1 MLTRINDKDPAYY
14 CRQLIRSIIVY
25 ENARTVDEVLN
36 SKSGQRYLKVN
47 RRLLGE
53 DTVREMIQSVLN
65 EGTTVYVDTVYVD
78 TDGCVKEVQKL
89 AGTAE

>member
-1 MLTRINDKDPAYY
+1 MLTRINDKDQAYY

-53 DTVREMIQSVLN
+53 DTVREMIQKVLD
-65 EGTTVYVDTVYVD
+65 EGTIVYVD
-78 TDGCVKEVQKL
+78 TDGCYESKE
-89 AGTAE
+89 

>member
-1 MLTRINDKDPAYY
+1 MLTRINDKDQTYY

-53 DTVREMIQSVLN
+53 DTVREMIQKVLD
-65 EGTTVYVDTVYVD
+65 EGTIVYVD
-78 TDGCVKEVQKL
+78 TDGCYASE
-89 AGTAE
+89 E

>member
-1 MLTRINDKDPAYY
+1 MLTRINDKDPVYY

-53 DTVREMIQSVLN
+53 DTVREMIQKVLD
-65 EGTTVYVDTVYVD
+65 EGTTVYVDT
-78 TDGCVKEVQKL
+78 DGCYANEK
-89 AGTAE
+89 

>member
-36 SKSGQRYLKVN
+36 GKSGQRYLKVN

-65 EGTTVYVDTVYVD
+65 EGTIRYID
-78 TDGCVKEVQKL
+78 TDGCVKE
-89 AGTAE
+89 

>member
-14 CRQLIRSIIVY
+14 CRQLIRSIIIY

-53 DTVREMIQSVLN
+53 DTVREMIQKVLD
-65 EGTTVYVDTVYVD
+65 EGTIAYVD
-78 TDGCVKEVQKL
+78 TDGCYESKE
-89 AGTAE
+89 

>member
-1 MLTRINDKDPAYY
+1 MLTRINNKDQAYY

-53 DTVREMIQSVLN
+53 DTVREMIQKVLD
-65 EGTTVYVDTVYVD
+65 EGTIAYVD
-78 TDGCVKEVQKL
+78 TDGCYESKE
-89 AGTAE
+89 

>member
-14 CRQLIRSIIVY
+14 CRQLIKSIIIY

-36 SKSGQRYLKVN
+36 SKIGQRYLKVN

-53 DTVREMIQSVLN
+53 DTVREMIQKVLD
-65 EGTTVYVDTVYVD
+65 EGTTVYVDT
-78 TDGCVKEVQKL
+78 DGCYESKE
-89 AGTAE
+89 

>member
-1 MLTRINDKDPAYY
+1 MLTRINDKDPVYY

-36 SKSGQRYLKVN
+36 SKSGHRYLKVS

-53 DTVREMIQSVLN
+53 DTVREMIQMELDN
-65 EGTTVYVDTVYVD
+65 EGNLWVGNRRVGDRN
-78 TDGCVKEVQKL
+78 EH
-89 AGTAE
+89 

>member
-47 RRLLGE
+47 RLLLGE
-53 DTVREMIQSVLN
+53 DILREMIQKVLD
-65 EGTTVYVDTVYVD
+65 EGTTVYVDTDECYANE
-78 TDGCVKEVQKL
+78 K
-89 AGTAE
+89 